1 MGQTA
6 APRRPDP
13 KNTDKPGRGNAMTS
27 PEAKGKERIQVGLVF
42 STSGPY
48 RAISQEMQ
56 NGAMLALSE
65 INADPSFDF
74 AIEPVIQ
81 DPGGELSSYSA
92 ICKKLLRDKQLK
104 HVVGLYTSSSRK
116 EVIPVFEKYD
126 GLLWYP
132 SHYEGFEHCN
142 NVIYTGA
149 APNQHIVPLISH
161 MLRHF
166 GNHAYCVGS
175 NYIWGWESNR
185 IIRECVMAHPDP
197 TFLERY
203 VPVGSVDVREIVKEI
218 VATRPSYVFSSLI
231 GVSSKSFMRAMHAAR
246 LEHPDMTCEALPV
259 CSHTLSEPELAKF
272 TADEAAG
279 HIASSVYFQSKP
291 GLRNDAFIS
300 GYKERYGASSVTSAD
315 AEAAYNTCHLLAL
328 SLYKARTQNLDAVKA
343 ALYGIRFDAPQGP
356 IRIDPENN
364 HCFMTPLLGVSNRE
378 GQFEISHAAR
388 RPARPDPYLV
398 DFDVASLSSDQYLDL
413 FMPKLYSSYRVGQR
427 VIQ

>member
-1 MGQTA
+1 
-6 APRRPDP
+6 
-13 KNTDKPGRGNAMTS
+13 MTS

-218 VATRPSYVFSSLI
+218 VAAILCQSPSWQNSRPMRRRDTSPRASTSSPSRDCATTRSS
-231 GVSSKSFMRAMHAAR
+231 RA
-246 LEHPDMTCEALPV
+246 T
-259 CSHTLSEPELAKF
+259 
-272 TADEAAG
+272 
-279 HIASSVYFQSKP
+279 
-291 GLRNDAFIS
+291 RNAT
-300 GYKERYGASSVTSAD
+300 G
-315 AEAAYNTCHLLAL
+315 
-328 SLYKARTQNLDAVKA
+328 
-343 ALYGIRFDAPQGP
+343 
-356 IRIDPENN
+356 
-364 HCFMTPLLGVSNRE
+364 
-378 GQFEISHAAR
+378 
-388 RPARPDPYLV
+388 
-398 DFDVASLSSDQYLDL
+398 
-413 FMPKLYSSYRVGQR
+413 RV
-427 VIQ
+427 V